1 VILLAGGIKHSNLDT
16 WCRGRAERKQA
27 AVEEGDRKLA
37 GHCAP
42 SFGVHTEAG
51 LPVRNNPL
59 DGFEV
64 DTVGDNGSNDQIF

>member
-42 SFGVHTEAG
+42 SFGETKY
-51 LPVRNNPL
+51 
-59 DGFEV
+59 FEGR
-64 DTVGDNGSNDQIF
+64 T